1 MNLRPS
7 LVPDVDIDLEILVP
21 TERKKAMMNELSR
34 LDEEWKK
41 KTEVVIPEA
50 VTYEKKAE
58 KVIDTDQIRKDV
70 VAERA
75 SAYDKKTAEITQ
87 KSLSDQTKKSQ
98 KIEEE
103 KGDLADTE
111 NRLLK
116 EYEHSQKE
124 LANDMLDQ
132 GLGRS
137 SIVSSAR
144 ERIKSDTDE
153 EIAKARSIS
162 QDKVS
167 ALQMEISILQA
178 ELASDLENFRIS
190 EGIKVQEKI
199 DEVVAKLTS
208 ENEKI
213 KEYNDKL
220 TQKEEQ
226 SAQKRA
232 DAILKAEEARVKEA
246 EQDALYGYQGEKAE
260 NYYSRLAVAK
270 KYYGSIPKEQALK
283 ELKEDTDTRNY
294 LGLYYNKLLAYVY
307 QR

>member
-1 MNLRPS
+1 MTLIPS
-7 LVPDVDIDLEILVP
+7 LVPKVDIDLDILVP
-21 TERKKAMMNELSR
+21 TERKKAMMSELGR

-58 KVIDTDQIRKDV
+58 KVIDGEQIRKDV
-70 VAERA
+70 LAERA
-75 SAYDKKTAEITQ
+75 PEYDEKTSQITQ
-87 KSLSDQTKKSQ
+87 KSLSNQEKKTQ

-103 KGDLADTE
+103 KDNLEDAE
-111 NRLLK
+111 K
-116 EYEHSQKE
+116 EIIAEYEQSKKQ
-124 LANDMLDQ
+124 LSNDMIDR
-132 GLGRS
+132 GLARS
-137 SIVSSAR
+137 SIVDNASAR
-144 ERIKSDTDE
+144 LKSQTDE
-153 EIAKARSIS
+153 QMAKQRQES

-167 ALQMEISILQA
+167 TLQMEISILQA
-178 ELASDLENFRIS
+178 QLASDLENFRIS

-199 DEVVAKLTS
+199 DEVIAKLTS

-232 DAILKAEEARVKEA
+232 DAIARAEEARIKEA

-260 NYYSRLAVAK
+260 NYYKRLAVAK

-283 ELKEDTDTRNY
+283 ELKEDIDTRNY